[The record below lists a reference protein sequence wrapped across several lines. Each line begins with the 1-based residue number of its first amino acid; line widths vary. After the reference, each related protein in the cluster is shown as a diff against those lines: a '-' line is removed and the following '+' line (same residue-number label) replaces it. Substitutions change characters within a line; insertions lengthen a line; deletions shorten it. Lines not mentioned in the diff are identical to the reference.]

1 MSITRTR
8 PRSGLGLNE
17 LLCLMSN
24 DPLAK
29 VLFRVPDE
37 DGGASVETLWATPL
51 GNDLYK
57 LDNSPFYAYG
67 VSWEDTVFAPID
79 PQDGLPAFHSIVKK
93 SGNRTV
99 RVIFD
104 PPVSSGNASD
114 HVLQGLLALGCMVTC
129 TTPPFRA
136 AARLNSGVRSH
147 VQNSRSGTDSSGM

>member
-1 MSITRTR
+1 
-8 PRSGLGLNE
+8 
-17 LLCLMSN
+17 MSN

-51 GNDLYK
+51 GDDRYK

-79 PQDGLPAFHSIVKK
+79 SQDGLPAFHSIVKK

-114 HVLQGLLALGCMVTC
+114 HVLQGLVALGCSYEGANPGYISVNV
-129 TTPPFRA
+129 PSDVE
-136 AARLNSGVRSH
+136 LLQVRSYLVDRDAQWEH
-147 VQNSRSGTDSSGM
+147 ADPTYESLFPGEA